1 MKQQKITTKKEKSKQ
16 NVSLQFVS
24 TVFFV
29 QKKDTEKTR
38 KSKYPSDFLDLERV
52 TSFWLLKS
60 AFFFEG
66 VFFEG
71 IKKYELFLV
80 FFSKY
85 PSFKKK
91 EILFFL
97 TMYEKLNKENKK
109 TRINLVRENTKK
121 TGKSFRSIGLSFE
134 KNSLSIF

>member
-52 TSFWLLKS
+52 TIFWLLKS

-80 FFSKY
+80 FLSKY

-134 KNSLSIF
+134 KTL